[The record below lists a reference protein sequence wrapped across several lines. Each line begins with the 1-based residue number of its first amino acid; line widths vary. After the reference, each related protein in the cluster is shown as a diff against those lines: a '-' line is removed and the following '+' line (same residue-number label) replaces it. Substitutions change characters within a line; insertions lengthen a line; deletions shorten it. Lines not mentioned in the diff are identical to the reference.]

1 LLVGIGIAPLSF
13 YGQGF
18 NPCPNRRKRM
28 KRTKRIGILTGGGD
42 CPGLNAAIRA
52 VAKTAIFCHQ
62 MEVIGIEDGYEGLI
76 KNKTRKL
83 ETKDVSGILTLGG
96 TILGTSNRANPF
108 AYEEEKKDVSKEVF
122 RNFRNLKLDA
132 LVCLGGDGTLH
143 IAHEL
148 TQMGIPIVG
157 IPKTI
162 DNDVE
167 ATDFTLGFDSA
178 VAVATEAIDNVH
190 STAESHH
197 RVMIIELMGRYTG
210 WVALYAGVAGG
221 GDIILIPEI
230 PYQIEKICEEVK
242 RRSKIGKRFSIMVM
256 AEGVKF
262 EDKELV
268 VKREVKASTDPIRL
282 GGVSYKIAGQIEDL
296 TGLETRVIILGHLQR
311 GGKPT
316 DFDRILAT
324 QFGKKAVDLVLA
336 EKFGEMVS
344 LQCNEITSVPIESA
358 IRNLKKVNLD
368 SPLIEAAR
376 GVGTCFGD

>member
-1 LLVGIGIAPLSF
+1 
-13 YGQGF
+13 
-18 NPCPNRRKRM
+18 
-28 KRTKRIGILTGGGD
+28 
-42 CPGLNAAIRA
+42 
-52 VAKTAIFCHQ
+52 

-76 KNKTRKL
+76 KNKTRRL

-108 AYEEEKKDVSKEVF
+108 AYGEEKKDVSKEVF

-132 LVCLGGDGTLH
+132 LVCMGGDGTLH

-148 TQMGIPIVG
+148 IQLGMPIVG

-162 DNDVE
+162 DNDVG

-178 VAVATEAIDNVH
+178 VAVATEAIDNIH

-210 WVALYAGVAGG
+210 WVALHAGVAGG

-230 PYQIEKICEEVK
+230 PYKIEKICEEVK

-262 EDKELV
+262 KDKKLV
-268 VKREVKASTDPIRL
+268 VKRKVKASTDPIRL
-282 GGVSYKIAGQIEDL
+282 GGVSYKIASQIEKL
-296 TGLETRVIILGHLQR
+296 TGVETRVIILGHLQR

-344 LQCNEITSVPIESA
+344 LQCGEITSVPIESA

>member
-1 LLVGIGIAPLSF
+1 MLL
-13 YGQGF
+13 QK
-18 NPCPNRRKRM
+18 KRM
-28 KRTKRIGILTGGGD
+28 RRTKKIGILTGGGD

-62 MEVIGIEDGYEGLI
+62 MEVIGIKDGFEGLI
-76 KNKTRKL
+76 KDKTRKL
-83 ETKDVSGILTLGG
+83 EIKEVSGILTLGG

-108 AYEEEKKDVSKEVF
+108 AYGEEKKDVSEKVF
-122 RNFRNLKLDA
+122 RNFHNLKLDA
-132 LVCLGGDGTLH
+132 LVCIGGDGTLH

-148 TQMGIPIVG
+148 NQLRMPIVG

-167 ATDFTLGFDSA
+167 ATDFTIGFDSA
-178 VAVATEAIDNVH
+178 VAVATEAIDNIH

-210 WVALYAGVAGG
+210 WVALHAGVAGG

-230 PYQIEKICEEVK
+230 PYKIEKICQEVK
-242 RRSKIGKRFSIMVM
+242 KRSEFGKRFSIMVV

-262 EDKELV
+262 EDKKLV
-268 VKREVKASTDPIRL
+268 VREIIKGSEDPIRL
-282 GGVSYKIAGQIEDL
+282 GGVSYKLAHQIEDL

-324 QFGKKAVDLVLA
+324 QFGRKAVDLVLA
-336 EKFGEMVS
+336 EKFGHMTS
-344 LQCNEITSVPIESA
+344 LQCGEIGSVPIASA

-368 SPLIEAAR
+368 SSLIEAAR

>member
-1 LLVGIGIAPLSF
+1 MELW
-13 YGQGF
+13 
-18 NPCPNRRKRM
+18 M
-28 KRTKRIGILTGGGD
+28 KTKRIGILTGGGD

-52 VAKTAIFCHQ
+52 VAKTAIFRHQ

-76 KNKTRKL
+76 KNKTKRL
-83 ETKDVSGILTLGG
+83 ETKEVSGILTLGG

-108 AYEEEKKDVSKEVF
+108 AYGEEKKDLSRKVLK
-122 RNFRNLKLDA
+122 NFHNLKLDA
-132 LVCLGGDGTLH
+132 LVCIGGDGTLH

-148 TQMGIPIVG
+148 NRLGLPIVG

-167 ATDFTLGFDSA
+167 ATDLTIGFDSA
-178 VAVATEAIDNVH
+178 VAVATEAIDNIH

-210 WVALYAGVAGG
+210 WVTLHAGIAGG

-230 PYQIEKICEEVK
+230 PYKIEKICQEVK
-242 RRSKIGKRFSIMVM
+242 KRSKFGKRFSIVVV

-262 EDKELV
+262 EDKELA
-268 VKREVKASTDPIRL
+268 VKRKVKASTDQIRL
-282 GGVSYKIAGQIEDL
+282 GGVSYKIARQIEEL
-296 TGLETRVIILGHLQR
+296 TGVETRVIILGHLQR

-324 QFGKKAVDLVLA
+324 QFGKKAMDLILT
-336 EKFGEMVS
+336 EKFGQMAS
-344 LQCNEITSVPIESA
+344 LQRGEITSVPIQSA

>member
-1 LLVGIGIAPLSF
+1 
-13 YGQGF
+13 
-18 NPCPNRRKRM
+18 M
-28 KRTKRIGILTGGGD
+28 KRKKIGILTGGGD
-42 CPGLNAAIRA
+42 CPGLNPAIRA
-52 VAKTAIFCHQ
+52 VAKTAIHCYK

-76 KNKTRKL
+76 ENKTRKL
-83 ETKDVSGILTLGG
+83 ESQDVSGILTQGG

-108 AYEEEKKDVSKEVF
+108 AYGEEKKDVSQKVLS
-122 RNFRNLKLDA
+122 NFRNQNLDA
-132 LVCLGGDGTLH
+132 LVCIGGDGTLH

-148 TQMGIPIVG
+148 VQLGMPIVG

-167 ATDFTLGFDSA
+167 ATDFTIGFDSA
-178 VAVATEAIDNVH
+178 VAVATEAIDNIH

-210 WVALYAGVAGG
+210 WVALHAGVAGG

-230 PYQIEKICEEVK
+230 PYRIGKICQEVK
-242 RRSKIGKRFSIMVM
+242 RRSQIGKRFSIIVV

-262 EDKELV
+262 EDKGLV
-268 VKREVKASTDPIRL
+268 VKRRVKTSTDPIRL
-282 GGVSYKIAGQIEDL
+282 GGVSYKIAQRIEEL

-324 QFGKKAVDLVLA
+324 QLGKKAVDMILS
-336 EKFGEMVS
+336 EKFGHMSS
-344 LQCNEITSVPIESA
+344 LRCGETTSVPIESA
-358 IRNLKKVNLD
+358 IRSLKKVDLA
-368 SPLIEAAR
+368 SPLVEAAR
-376 GVGTCFGD
+376 AVGTCFGD

>member
-1 LLVGIGIAPLSF
+1 
-13 YGQGF
+13 
-18 NPCPNRRKRM
+18 M
-28 KRTKRIGILTGGGD
+28 KRKRIGILTGGGD

-62 MEVIGIEDGYEGLI
+62 SHGSCGMEVIGIEDGYEGLI
-76 KNKTRKL
+76 ENKTRKL

-108 AYEEEKKDVSKEVF
+108 AYGEEKKDVSQKVF
-122 RNFRNLKLDA
+122 RNFRNLGLDA
-132 LVCLGGDGTLH
+132 LVCIGGDGSLH
-143 IAHEL
+143 IAFEL
-148 TQMGIPIVG
+148 NQLGMPIVG

-167 ATDFTLGFDSA
+167 ATDFTIGFDSA
-178 VAVATEAIDNVH
+178 VAVATEAIDNIH

-210 WVALYAGVAGG
+210 WVALHAGIAGG

-230 PYQIEKICEEVK
+230 PYKIEKICQEVK
-242 RRSKIGKRFSIMVM
+242 KRSKFGKRFSIVVV

-262 EDKELV
+262 EDKGLV
-268 VKREVKASTDPIRL
+268 VKRRVKISTDPIRL
-282 GGVSYKIAGQIEDL
+282 GGVSYKIARQIEEL

-324 QFGKKAVDLVLA
+324 QLGKKAVDMILT
-336 EKFGEMVS
+336 EEFGYMSS
-344 LQCNEITSVPIESA
+344 LQCGQTTTVPIESA
-358 IRNLKKVNLD
+358 IRSLKKVDLS
-368 SPLIEAAR
+368 SPLVEAAR
-376 GVGTCFGD
+376 AVGTCFGD

>member
-1 LLVGIGIAPLSF
+1 MYKFLRK
-13 YGQGF
+13 
-18 NPCPNRRKRM
+18 NRVKQI
-28 KRTKRIGILTGGGD
+28 KRIGILTGGGD

-52 VAKTAIFCHQ
+52 VTKTAIFSHQ
-62 MEVIGIEDGYEGLI
+62 MEVIGIEDGFDGLV
-76 KNKTRKL
+76 KNKNRRL
-83 ETKDVSGILTLGG
+83 ESKDVSGILTLGG

-108 AYEEEKKDVSKEVF
+108 AYGEEKKDVSKEAF
-122 RNFRNLKLDA
+122 TNFRNLKLDA
-132 LVCLGGDGTLH
+132 LICLGGDGTLH

-148 TQMGIPIVG
+148 TQLGMPIVG
-157 IPKTI
+157 MPKTI

-167 ATDFTLGFDSA
+167 ATEFTLGFDSA
-178 VAVATEAIDNVH
+178 VAVATEAIDNIH

-210 WVALYAGVAGG
+210 WVALYAGIAGG

-230 PYQIEKICEEVK
+230 PYKIEKVCQEVR
-242 RRSKIGKRFSIMVM
+242 RRSKFGKRFSIVVM

-262 EDKELV
+262 EDEELV
-268 VKREVKASTDPIRL
+268 VKRKVKASTDPIRL
-282 GGVSYKIAGQIEDL
+282 GGVSYKIARQIEEL

-324 QFGKKAVDLVLA
+324 QFGKKAVDLVLTG
-336 EKFGEMVS
+336 KFGEMVS
-344 LQCNEITSVPIESA
+344 LQCGEITSVPIESA
-358 IRNLKKVNLD
+358 IKNLKKVNLD
-368 SPLIEAAR
+368 SRLIEAAR

>member
-1 LLVGIGIAPLSF
+1 M
-13 YGQGF
+13 
-18 NPCPNRRKRM
+18 RKKRM
-28 KRTKRIGILTGGGD
+28 TRTKKIGILTGGGD

-52 VAKTAIFCHQ
+52 VAKTAIFRHQ
-62 MEVIGIEDGYEGLI
+62 SHGSCGMEVIGIEDGYEGLI
-76 KNKTRKL
+76 KNKTRRL
-83 ETKDVSGILTLGG
+83 ETKDVSGILSLGG

-108 AYEEEKKDVSKEVF
+108 AYGEEKKDVSKAVF

-148 TQMGIPIVG
+148 NQLGMPIVA

-162 DNDVE
+162 DNDVG
-167 ATDFTLGFDSA
+167 ATDFTIGFDSA
-178 VAVATEAIDNVH
+178 VAVATEAIDNIH

-230 PYQIEKICEEVK
+230 PYKIEKICEEVK

-262 EDKELV
+262 SVIDRSAPGGKDRELV
-268 VKREVKASTDPIRL
+268 IERKVKASTDPIRL
-282 GGVSYKIAGQIEDL
+282 GGVSYKIASQIEEL
-296 TGLETRVIILGHLQR
+296 TGVETRVIILGHLQR

-344 LQCNEITSVPIESA
+344 LQCGEITSVPIESA
-358 IRNLKKVNLD
+358 ISDLKKVNLD

-376 GVGTCFGD
+376 GVGACFGD

>member
-1 LLVGIGIAPLSF
+1 V
-13 YGQGF
+13 
-18 NPCPNRRKRM
+18 

-52 VAKTAIFCHQ
+52 VAKTAIFCHR

-76 KNKTRKL
+76 KNKTRRL
-83 ETKDVSGILTLGG
+83 ESKDVSGILTLGG

-108 AYEEEKKDVSKEVF
+108 AYGEEKKDVSKETIK
-122 RNFRNLKLDA
+122 NFRNLKLDT
-132 LVCLGGDGTLH
+132 LVCMGGDGTLH

-148 TQMGIPIVG
+148 IQLGMPIVG

-167 ATDFTLGFDSA
+167 ATDFTIGFDSA
-178 VAVATEAIDNVH
+178 VAVATEAIDNIH

-210 WVALYAGVAGG
+210 WLALHAGVAGG

-230 PYQIEKICEEVK
+230 PYKIEKVCQEVT
-242 RRSKIGKRFSIMVM
+242 RRSKFGKRFSIVVM

-262 EDKELV
+262 SVRDRSASGGEDKKLV
-268 VKREVKASTDPIRL
+268 VERRVKASTDPIRL
-282 GGVSYKIAGQIEDL
+282 GGVSYKIARQIEDL
-296 TGLETRVIILGHLQR
+296 TSLETRVIILGHLQR

-324 QFGKKAVDLVLA
+324 QFGKKAVDLIVA

-344 LQCNEITSVPIESA
+344 LQCGEITSVPIETA
-358 IRNLKKVNLD
+358 IRDLKKVNLD

>member
-1 LLVGIGIAPLSF
+1 
-13 YGQGF
+13 
-18 NPCPNRRKRM
+18 M

-52 VAKTAIFCHQ
+52 VAKTAIFRHQ
-62 MEVIGIEDGYEGLI
+62 SHGSCGMEVIGIEDGYEGLI
-76 KNKTRKL
+76 KKKTRKL

-108 AYEEEKKDVSKEVF
+108 AYGEEKKDVSKEVF

-132 LVCLGGDGTLH
+132 LVCMGGDGTLH

-148 TQMGIPIVG
+148 TQLGMPIVG

-162 DNDVE
+162 DNDVG

-230 PYQIEKICEEVK
+230 PYKIEKICQEVR
-242 RRSKIGKRFSIMVM
+242 RRSKFGKRFSIVVM

-262 EDKELV
+262 SVIDRSASGGEDRELV
-268 VKREVKASTDPIRL
+268 VARRVKASTDPIRL
-282 GGVSYKIAGQIEDL
+282 GGVSYKIARQIEEL
-296 TGLETRVIILGHLQR
+296 TDVETRVIILGHLQR

-316 DFDRILAT
+316 NFDRILAT
-324 QFGKKAVDLVLA
+324 QFGKKAVDLVMA
-336 EKFGEMVS
+336 EK
-344 LQCNEITSVPIESA
+344 
-358 IRNLKKVNLD
+358 
-368 SPLIEAAR
+368 
-376 GVGTCFGD
+376 

>member
-1 LLVGIGIAPLSF
+1 
-13 YGQGF
+13 
-18 NPCPNRRKRM
+18 M

-52 VAKTAIFCHQ
+52 VAKIAIFRHR

-76 KNKTRKL
+76 KNETRKL
-83 ETKDVSGILTLGG
+83 ENKDVSGILTLGG

-108 AYEEEKKDVSKEVF
+108 AYGEKKKDISKEVL
-122 RNFRNLKLDA
+122 RNFSNLKLDA

-148 TQMGIPIVG
+148 TRLGMPIVG

-162 DNDVE
+162 DNDVG

-178 VAVATEAIDNVH
+178 VAVATDAIDNVH
-190 STAESHH
+190 TTAESHH

-268 VKREVKASTDPIRL
+268 VKRKVKASTDPIRL
-282 GGVSYKIAGQIEDL
+282 GGVSYKIARQIEDL
-296 TGLETRVIILGHLQR
+296 TGLENRVIILGHLQR

-344 LQCNEITSVPIESA
+344 LQCREITSVPIESA
-358 IRNLKKVNLD
+358 IRSLKKVNLD

-376 GVGTCFGD
+376 GMGTCFGD

>member
-1 LLVGIGIAPLSF
+1 
-13 YGQGF
+13 
-18 NPCPNRRKRM
+18 M
-28 KRTKRIGILTGGGD
+28 KTKRIGILTGGGD

-76 KNKTRKL
+76 ENKTRKL

-108 AYEEEKKDVSKEVF
+108 AYGEEKGDVSLKAF
-122 RNFRNLKLDA
+122 KNFRNKKLDA
-132 LVCLGGDGTLH
+132 LVCIGGDGTLH
-143 IAHEL
+143 IAHQL
-148 TQMGIPIVG
+148 NQLGMPIVG

-167 ATDFTLGFDSA
+167 ATDFTIGFDSA
-178 VAVATEAIDNVH
+178 VAVATEAIDNIH

-210 WVALYAGVAGG
+210 WVTLHAGIAGG

-230 PYQIEKICEEVK
+230 PYKIEIICQEVK
-242 RRSKIGKRFSIMVM
+242 RRSKFGKRFSIVVV
-256 AEGVKF
+256 AEGVKL

-268 VKREVKASTDPIRL
+268 VKRKVKASTDPIRL
-282 GGVSYKIAGQIEDL
+282 GGVSYRIARQIEDL

-324 QFGKKAVDLVLA
+324 QFGKKAVDLIWA
-336 EKFGEMVS
+336 ERFGYMSS
-344 LQCNEITSVPIESA
+344 LQKGEVTSVPIQSA
-358 IRNLKKVNLD
+358 ISNLKKVNLD

>member
-1 LLVGIGIAPLSF
+1 
-13 YGQGF
+13 
-18 NPCPNRRKRM
+18 M
-28 KRTKRIGILTGGGD
+28 KIKRIGILTGGGD

-52 VAKTAIFCHQ
+52 VAKTAIFRHQ
-62 MEVIGIEDGYEGLI
+62 SRGSCGMEVIGIEDGYEGLI
-76 KNKTRKL
+76 KNKTRRL

-108 AYEEEKKDVSKEVF
+108 AYGEEKKDVSKEVF

-132 LVCLGGDGTLH
+132 LVCMGGDGTLH

-148 TQMGIPIVG
+148 IQLGMPIVG

-162 DNDVE
+162 DNDVG

-178 VAVATEAIDNVH
+178 VAVATEAIDNIH

-210 WVALYAGVAGG
+210 WVALHAGVAGG

-230 PYQIEKICEEVK
+230 PYKIEKICEEVK

-262 EDKELV
+262 SVIDRSLPAGRRGASGGEDRELV
-268 VKREVKASTDPIRL
+268 VKRKVKDSTDPIRL
-282 GGVSYKIAGQIEDL
+282 GGVSYKIARQIEDL

-336 EKFGEMVS
+336 EKFGEMTS
-344 LQCNEITSVPIESA
+344 LQCGEITSVPIESA

>member
-1 LLVGIGIAPLSF
+1 
-13 YGQGF
+13 
-18 NPCPNRRKRM
+18 M
-28 KRTKRIGILTGGGD
+28 KTKRIGILTGGGD
-42 CPGLNAAIRA
+42 CPGLNPAIRA

-76 KNKTRKL
+76 ESKTRKL
-83 ETKDVSGILTLGG
+83 EAKDVSGILTLGG

-108 AYEEEKKDVSKEVF
+108 AYGEEKKDVSQKVLK
-122 RNFRNLKLDA
+122 NFRNLGLDA
-132 LVCLGGDGTLH
+132 LVCIGGDGTLH
-143 IAHEL
+143 IAFEL
-148 TQMGIPIVG
+148 NQLGMPIVG

-167 ATDFTLGFDSA
+167 ATDFTIGFDSA
-178 VAVATEAIDNVH
+178 VAVATEAIDNIH

-210 WVALYAGVAGG
+210 WVTLYAGVAGG

-230 PYQIEKICEEVK
+230 SYKMEKICQEVK
-242 RRSKIGKRFSIMVM
+242 RRSKFGKRFSIVVV

-262 EDKELV
+262 SVMDRSASGGEDKELV
-268 VKREVKASTDPIRL
+268 VKRKVKASTDPIRL
-282 GGVSYKIAGQIEDL
+282 GGVSYRIAEQIEEL
-296 TGLETRVIILGHLQR
+296 TGLVTRVIILGHLQR

-324 QFGKKAVDLVLA
+324 QFGKKAVDLIVA
-336 EKFGEMVS
+336 EKFGYMSS
-344 LQCNEITSVPIESA
+344 LQSGEVTSVPIQSA
-358 IRNLKKVNLD
+358 IRKLKKVNLD

>member
-1 LLVGIGIAPLSF
+1 
-13 YGQGF
+13 
-18 NPCPNRRKRM
+18 M
-28 KRTKRIGILTGGGD
+28 KTKRIGILTGGGD

-76 KNKTRKL
+76 ENKTRKL

-108 AYEEEKKDVSKEVF
+108 AYGEEKGDVSQKVF
-122 RNFRNLKLDA
+122 KNFRNLGLDA
-132 LVCLGGDGTLH
+132 LVCIGGDGTLH
-143 IAHEL
+143 IAFEL
-148 TQMGIPIVG
+148 NQLGMPIVG

-167 ATDFTLGFDSA
+167 ATDFTIGFDSA
-178 VAVATEAIDNVH
+178 VAVATEAIDNIH

-210 WVALYAGVAGG
+210 WVTLHAGVAGG

-230 PYQIEKICEEVK
+230 PYKIEKICQEVK
-242 RRSKIGKRFSIMVM
+242 RRSKFGKRFSIVVV
-256 AEGVKF
+256 AEGVRF
-262 EDKELV
+262 EDKDLV
-268 VKREVKASTDPIRL
+268 VKRKVKASTDPIRL
-282 GGVSYKIAGQIEDL
+282 GGISYRIARQIEDL

-324 QFGKKAVDLVLA
+324 QFGKKAVDLILA
-336 EKFGEMVS
+336 EKFGYMSS
-344 LQCNEITSVPIESA
+344 LQKGEVTSVPIQSA

-368 SPLIEAAR
+368 SSLIEAAR